1 MKLETFKN
9 KKEITMYYHTS
20 FRNVGL
26 FTTLSLGALGYSR
39 YYRGKIQYYNIV
51 LILISFILL
60 SISVLF
66 NLYLYTDIQDYI
78 NEYQDKEVQ
87 RFVTINYIM
96 AGVHGVFVLLC
107 ILTLFRN
114 ASQNRAP

>member
-1 MKLETFKN
+1 MKVESFEN
-9 KKEITMYYHTS
+9 KKEIMMYYHSS

-39 YYRGKIQYYNIV
+39 YYRGKIHYYNIV

-66 NLYLYTDIQDYI
+66 NLHLYTDIQEYV
-78 NEYQDKEVQ
+78 NENQDKDVE
-87 RFVTINYIM
+87 RFLNINYIM
-96 AGVHGVFVLLC
+96 VGVHIVLALLC
-107 ILTLFRN
+107 IFTLFRH
-114 ASQNRAP
+114 AAE

>member
-1 MKLETFKN
+1 MKIETFEN
-9 KKEITMYYHTS
+9 TKEIMMYYHTS

-60 SISVLF
+60 SISILF
-66 NLYLYTDIQDYI
+66 NLHLYTDIQGYV
-78 NEYQDKEVQ
+78 NENQDKDVE
-87 RFVTINYIM
+87 RFLTINHIM
-96 AGVHGVFVLLC
+96 FGVHTVLAVLC
-107 ILTLFRN
+107 IFTLFRN
-114 ASQNRAP
+114 TTQ

>member
-1 MKLETFKN
+1 MKLETFEN
-9 KKEITMYYHTS
+9 KKEIMMYYHSS

-39 YYRGKIQYYNIV
+39 YYRGKIYYYNIV
-51 LILISFILL
+51 LILVSFILL

-66 NLYLYTDIQDYI
+66 NLHLYTDIQDYV

-87 RFVTINYIM
+87 RFITINYIM
-96 AGVHGVFVLLC
+96 AGVHSVLALLC
-107 ILTLFRN
+107 IFTLFRN
-114 ASQNRAP
+114 ASQ

>member
-1 MKLETFKN
+1 MKVEAFEN
-9 KKEITMYYHTS
+9 KKEIMMYYHTS

-66 NLYLYTDIQDYI
+66 NLHLYTDIQDYV
-78 NEYQDKEVQ
+78 NEYQDKEVE
-87 RFVTINYIM
+87 RFITINYIM
-96 AGVHGVFVLLC
+96 AGIHSVLALLC
-107 ILTLFRN
+107 IFTLFRN
-114 ASQNRAP
+114 ASQ